1 MSIELITRI
10 NEVGANNL
18 SSPSRN
24 CLLLGKRIVGFGD
37 DDTKILN
44 YDRLYLANTGYNQP
58 NYIEPIQLPAFSDGK
73 SVLDYMKNLGFRVKY
88 GQNNE
93 LKLTA
98 PDTIIPNG
106 SVTTLT
112 FNNTPPAFSLLVS
125 ANAKGKITQ
134 NVSSS
139 NAVVTGTILN
149 VIYNTIN
156 GQTVGQIIISS
167 VTGGTFST
175 TGNVTIT
182 SAINLTFPDPNG
194 TDPIAMMAY
203 WFYQTSLMLPQNID
217 GSPSAYISVL
227 PQNASSI
234 TYSTTKA
241 IAMNSPNSVT
251 KIDDKTYDLLYD
263 FETIG
268 TSKIQIDEN
277 GNRYIKLKGAGLLP
291 LSYINDNCKV
301 IQNAIT
307 TNSKIE
313 ETSKSKKQSVTVAN
327 ASGIYN
333 GYSLN
338 FIANQLIIH
347 VINTNGSVFDT
358 ALAITISTT
367 ASPQNALQYL
377 KGIDIRC
384 VIPQYEITSKDY
396 TQTHKD
402 LFDELTVLNNGTQS
416 LENHF
421 LTFAV
426 CGNISTLPPQ
436 MTNLGLTFN
445 NPTYI
450 FPQYPYLAS
459 FGDIQLNGSD
469 ENTKVGGASV
479 ACQVAYCIA
488 NQDLTSVNNEKSSI
502 MGIELNLPV
511 CSSANKPNFSYNQA
525 WSKIAIEQGL
535 LTLSPAN
542 TGNVVIDNSVTNQ
555 VYLPNTNVRS
565 VEFQQAFVWST
576 VYLLRVVT
584 AQVVITAITKTD
596 NSGTKVISDKLLKD
610 IQSALISEFQQLN
623 NVGLLMNVALYA
635 SKITVYR
642 NPNDPTIILIDAPAQ
657 IVPSLTAVLATIN
670 LYSASYNFNTQGA

>member
-1 MSIELITRI
+1 MSITLITKV
-10 NEVGANNL
+10 NEIGANNL

-24 CLLLGKRIVGFGD
+24 CLLLGKRIVGLGS
-37 DDTKILN
+37 TPAN

-88 GQNNE
+88 GQRNA
-93 LKLTA
+93 LILTA
-98 PDTIIPNG
+98 PDNVTPNG
-106 SVTTLT
+106 SITTLT
-112 FNNTPPAFSLLVS
+112 FNTPPPQFSLLVS
-125 ANAKGKITQ
+125 ANAKGTITQ
-134 NVSSS
+134 GTASS
-139 NAVVTGTILN
+139 NAIVTGTILN

-156 GQTVGQIIISS
+156 GQTVGQIIVSGI
-167 VTGGTFST
+167 TGGTFLT

-182 SAINLTFPDPNG
+182 SSINLTFPDPNG

-203 WFYQTSLMLPQNID
+203 WFYQTALVQPQNID

-227 PQNASSI
+227 PQPASSI
-234 TYSTTKA
+234 QYNEP
-241 IAMNSPNSVT
+241 IAMNVPDVAPVMVGNT
-251 KIDDKTYDLLYD
+251 CDLKYN
-263 FETIG
+263 F
-268 TSKIQIDEN
+268 TSITSDPEN
-277 GNRYIKLKGAGLLP
+277 GNRYIEIKGAGLLP
-291 LSYINDNCKV
+291 LSYIN
-301 IQNAIT
+301 
-307 TNSKIE
+307 NSCIVLQAN
-313 ETSKSKKQSVTVAN
+313 TSTESLSDESKKFKQAN
-327 ASGIYN
+327 ATTGGSGVYN
-333 GYSLN
+333 GYSID
-338 FIANQLIIH
+338 FVAKQLIIH
-347 VINTNGSVFDT
+347 VINTTSDFQVLG
-358 ALAITISTT
+358 AITISVSD
-367 ASPQNALQYL
+367 SPQNALQYL

-384 VIPQYEITSKDY
+384 AIPQYEITSKDY
-396 TQTHKD
+396 VTQTHKD
-402 LFDELTVLNNGTQS
+402 LFDELAVLNNGAQS

-450 FPQYPYLAS
+450 FPQYPYIAS
-459 FGDIQLNGSD
+459 FGDVQLDGVD
-469 ENTKVGGASV
+469 ANTKVGGASI

-511 CSSANKPNFSYNQA
+511 CSSANKPNFSYNHA
-525 WSKIAIEQGL
+525 WSLIATEQGL

-565 VEFQQAFVWST
+565 VEFQQAFVWCT

-610 IQSALISEFQQLN
+610 IQSALISEFQQLD

-635 SKITVYR
+635 SQITVYR
-642 NPNDPTIILIDAPAQ
+642 DPNDPTIILIDAPAQ

>member
-24 CLLLGKRIVGFGD
+24 CLLLGKRIVGFG
-37 DDTKILN
+37 TPTEIKN

-58 NYIEPIQLPAFSDGK
+58 NYIEPIKLPAFSDGK
-73 SVLDYMKNLGFRVKY
+73 SVLDYMKNLGFRIKY
-88 GQNNE
+88 GQNNI
-93 LKLTA
+93 LVLTA
-98 PDTIIPNG
+98 PDIVTING

-112 FNNTPPAFSLLVS
+112 FNNPPPQFSLLVS
-125 ANAKGKITQ
+125 ANAKGTITQ
-134 NVSSS
+134 DVINNSSVL
-139 NAVVTGTILN
+139 NGAILN
-149 VIYNTIN
+149 IIYNTIN
-156 GQTVGQIIISS
+156 NQIVGQIIISTS
-167 VTGGTFST
+167 DIFTT

-182 SAINLTFPDPNG
+182 SSINLTFPDPDG

-203 WFYQTSLMLPQNID
+203 WFYQTALVQPQNID

-227 PQNASSI
+227 PQSVSSI
-234 TYSTTKA
+234 QYDEP
-241 IAMNSPNSVT
+241 IVMNKPNSVT
-251 KIDDKTYDLLYD
+251 VIGTTNYDLAYNFD
-263 FETIG
+263 AIST
-268 TSKIQIDEN
+268 EN
-277 GNRYIKLKGAGLLP
+277 GNRYIAIKGIGLLP
-291 LSYINDNCKV
+291 LSYINDDCQV
-301 IQNAIT
+301 IQTQPVAV
-307 TNSKIE
+307 E
-313 ETSKSKKQSVTVAN
+313 EQTKNKKLIADTV

-333 GYSLN
+333 GYS
-338 FIANQLIIH
+338 IDYVAKKIIIH
-347 VINTNGSVFDT
+347 VINSSGVFD
-358 ALAITISTT
+358 AINAISI
-367 ASPQNALQYL
+367 SVSDSSQNALQYL

-396 TQTHKD
+396 VTQTHKD
-402 LFDELTVLNNGTQS
+402 LFDGLAVLNNGAQS

-450 FPQYPYLAS
+450 FPQYPYIAS
-459 FGDIQLNGSD
+459 FGDVQLNGKD
-469 ENTKVGGASV
+469 ENTKIGGASV

-525 WSKIAIEQGL
+525 WSQIATEQGL

-555 VYLPNTNVRS
+555 IYLPNTNVRS
-565 VEFQQAFVWST
+565 VEFQQIFVWST

-596 NSGTKVISDKLLKD
+596 NSGTKTISPKLLKD
-610 IQSALISEFQQLN
+610 IQSSLISEFQQLN

-635 SKITVYR
+635 NQINVYEDPNNPTV
-642 NPNDPTIILIDAPAQ
+642 ILIDAPVQ

>member
-1 MSIELITRI
+1 MSITLITKV
-10 NEVGANNL
+10 NEIGANNL

-24 CLLLGKRIVGFGD
+24 CLLLGKRIVGFG
-37 DDTKILN
+37 TPAEVQN

-58 NYIEPIQLPAFSDGK
+58 NYIEPIQLPSFSDGK

-88 GQNNE
+88 GQRNV
-93 LKLTA
+93 LALTA
-98 PDTIIPNG
+98 PNTVTQNG

-112 FNNTPPAFSLLVS
+112 FNTPPPQFSLLVS
-125 ANAKGKITQ
+125 AKATGTITQ
-134 NVSSS
+134 G
-139 NAVVTGTILN
+139 VVNGTILN
-149 VIYNTIN
+149 VIYSTIN
-156 GQTVGQIIISS
+156 SQTVGQIIVSG
-167 VTGGTFST
+167 VTGGVFST

-182 SAINLTFPDPNG
+182 SSILKGFPDPNG

-203 WFYQTSLMLPQNID
+203 WFYQTALVQPQNID

-227 PQNASSI
+227 PQPASSI
-234 TYSTTKA
+234 QYDA
-241 IAMNSPNSVT
+241 PIAMNKPDAVT
-251 KIDDKTYDLLYD
+251 A
-263 FETIG
+263 IG
-268 TSKIQIDEN
+268 TTNYNLAYNFTTISTDDEN
-277 GNRYIKLKGAGLLP
+277 GNRYIAIKGIGLLP
-291 LSYINDNCKV
+291 LSYINDGCKV
-301 IQNAIT
+301 IQNQPVAV
-307 TNSKIE
+307 E
-313 ETSKSKKQSVTVAN
+313 EQTKNKKLVADTVV
-327 ASGIYN
+327 SGIYN
-333 GYSLN
+333 GFSIDYVAKK
-338 FIANQLIIH
+338 IIIH
-347 VINTNGSVFDT
+347 VIGSSGAFD
-358 ALAITISTT
+358 AINAISISVSD
-367 ASPQNALQYL
+367 SPQNALQYL

-396 TQTHKD
+396 VTQTHKD
-402 LFDELTVLNNGTQS
+402 LFDELAVLNNGAQS

-445 NPTYI
+445 ESTFI
-450 FPQYPYLAS
+450 FPQYPYIAS
-459 FGDIQLNGSD
+459 FGDVQLDGVD
-469 ENTKVGGASV
+469 ANTKVGGASV

-511 CSSANKPNFSYNQA
+511 CSSANKPNFSYNHA
-525 WSKIAIEQGL
+525 WSLIATEQGL

-555 VYLPNTNVRS
+555 VYLPNTNNRS
-565 VEFQQAFVWST
+565 IEYQQIFVWST
-576 VYLLRVVT
+576 VYILRVVT

-596 NSGTKVISDKLLKD
+596 NSGTKTISPKLLKD
-610 IQSALISEFQQLN
+610 IQSALISEFQQLD

-635 SKITVYR
+635 SQINVYEDPNNATV
-642 NPNDPTIILIDAPAQ
+642 ILIDAPAQ

>member
-24 CLLLGKRIVGFGD
+24 CLLLGKRIVGVG
-37 DDTKILN
+37 TPTEILN

-73 SVLDYMKNLGFRVKY
+73 SALDYMKNLGFRVKY
-88 GQNNE
+88 GQKNV
-93 LKLTA
+93 LVLTA
-98 PDTIIPNG
+98 PDTVIPNG

-112 FNNTPPAFSLLVS
+112 FNNPPPQFSLLVS
-125 ANAKGKITQ
+125 ANAKGTITQ
-134 NVSSS
+134 NVGLIP
-139 NAVVTGTILN
+139 NFNGTILN
-149 VIYNTIN
+149 VIYNTIDS
-156 GQTVGQIIISS
+156 QTVGQIIISTS
-167 VTGGTFST
+167 DTFNIT
-175 TGNVTIT
+175 DNVTIT
-182 SAINLTFPDPNG
+182 SSINLTFPDPDG

-203 WFYQTSLMLPQNID
+203 WFYQTALVQPQNID

-227 PQNASSI
+227 PQPASSI
-234 TYSTTKA
+234 QYDA
-241 IAMNSPNSVT
+241 PIAMNKPDAITAIGTTN
-251 KIDDKTYDLLYD
+251 YDLAYN
-263 FETIG
+263 FTTIS
-268 TSKIQIDEN
+268 TDAEN
-277 GNRYIKLKGAGLLP
+277 GNRYIAIKGIGLLP
-291 LSYINDNCKV
+291 LSYINDGCKV
-301 IQNAIT
+301 IQNQPVAV
-307 TNSKIE
+307 E
-313 ETSKSKKQSVTVAN
+313 EQTKNKKLVADTVV
-327 ASGIYN
+327 SGIYN
-333 GYSLN
+333 GFSIDYVAKK
-338 FIANQLIIH
+338 IIIH
-347 VINTNGSVFDT
+347 VISSSGVFD
-358 ALAITISTT
+358 AINAISISVSD
-367 ASPQNALQYL
+367 SPQNALQYL

-384 VIPQYEITSKDY
+384 VVPQYEITSKDY
-396 TQTHKD
+396 VTQTHKD
-402 LFDELTVLNNGTQS
+402 LFDELAVLNNGAQS

-421 LTFAV
+421 LTFAI

-445 NPTYI
+445 DPTYI
-450 FPQYPYLAS
+450 FPQYPYIAS
-459 FGDIQLNGSD
+459 FGDVQLNGSD
-469 ENTKVGGASV
+469 ENTKVGGASI

-555 VYLPNTNVRS
+555 VYLPNTNNRS
-565 VEFQQAFVWST
+565 IEYQQIFVWST
-576 VYLLRVVT
+576 VYILRIVT

-596 NSGTKVISDKLLKD
+596 NSGTKTISPKLLKD
-610 IQSALISEFQQLN
+610 IQSALISEFQQLD

-635 SKITVYR
+635 SQINVYEDPNNATV
-642 NPNDPTIILIDAPAQ
+642 ILIDAPAQ

>member
-1 MSIELITRI
+1 MSITLITKV

-24 CLLLGKRIVGFGD
+24 CLLLGKRIVGFEGGTD
-37 DDTKILN
+37 D
-44 YDRLYLANTGYNQP
+44 YDRLYLANTGYNPP
-58 NYIEPIQLPAFSDGK
+58 NYIEPIQLPAFSNGK
-73 SVLDYMKNLGFRVKY
+73 SALDYMKNLGFRVKY
-88 GQNNE
+88 GQNNV
-93 LKLTA
+93 LVLTA
-98 PDTIIPNG
+98 PDTVTPNG

-112 FNNTPPAFSLLVS
+112 FNNPPPQFSLLVS
-125 ANAKGKITQ
+125 ANAKGTITQ
-134 NVSSS
+134 NAGLLP
-139 NAVVTGTILN
+139 NFNGTILN
-149 VIYNTIN
+149 VIYNTVDS
-156 GQTVGQIIISS
+156 QTVGQIIIS
-167 VTGGTFST
+167 TNDTFST

-182 SAINLTFPDPNG
+182 SSINLTFPDPDG

-203 WFYQTSLMLPQNID
+203 WFYQTALVQPQNID

-227 PQNASSI
+227 PQPASSI
-234 TYSTTKA
+234 QYDAPITMNKPDAVTAIDTT
-241 IAMNSPNSVT
+241 N
-251 KIDDKTYDLLYD
+251 YDLLYNFTEISTD
-263 FETIG
+263 A
-268 TSKIQIDEN
+268 EN
-277 GNRYIKLKGAGLLP
+277 GNRYIQIKGIGLLP
-291 LSYINDNCKV
+291 LSYINDGCKV
-301 IQNAIT
+301 TQNQPT
-307 TNSKIE
+307 PTPTEEQPKNKKI
-313 ETSKSKKQSVTVAN
+313 VADTVV
-327 ASGIYN
+327 SGVYN
-333 GYSLN
+333 GYS
-338 FIANQLIIH
+338 IDYVAKKIIIH
-347 VINTNGSVFDT
+347 VMASSGVFD
-358 ALAITISTT
+358 AINAISITVSD
-367 ASPQNALQYL
+367 SPQNALQYL

-396 TQTHKD
+396 VTQTHKD

-502 MGIELNLPV
+502 MGIQLNLPV

-576 VYLLRVVT
+576 VYLLRVIT

-635 SKITVYR
+635 NQITVYR

-657 IVPSLTAVLATIN
+657 IVPSLTTVLATIN